1 METKIQFQ
9 KNATILSSIGK
20 QLGFLERVV
29 VNPKSKVVTDI
40 VVRTRSQSDHED
52 KVVPIELVAE
62 TNQGQVV
69 LRDVADELKSFP
81 PLEEKHLIDVDANEG
96 VDQAT
101 GSPRGVEGNPEYDPT
116 TASTQ
121 DEKFVTRVEQN
132 IPRGTVAMRE
142 GAAVITAD
150 GKNVGNVVGVIANAP
165 VDQISHLLIAKGLI
179 TNGKKL
185 IPIKW
190 VMTMGEDEVYLR
202 VKRDSVEKLDTAP
215 LAV

>member
-9 KNATILSSIGK
+9 KNATVLSSIGK
-20 QLGFLERVV
+20 PVGSLERVV
-29 VNPKSKVVTDI
+29 VNPESKVVTDI
-40 VVRTRSQSDHED
+40 VVRTRVQFDHED
-52 KVVPIELVAE
+52 KVVPIELVDE
-62 TNQGQVV
+62 TNAGQVV

-81 PLEEKHLIDVDANEG
+81 PLEEKHLIDVDVNEE

-101 GSPRGVEGNPEYDPT
+101 GLPRGVEGNPEYDPSIV
-116 TASTQ
+116 STR
-121 DEKFVTRVEQN
+121 EERFVTQFEQN

-150 GKNVGNVVGVIANAP
+150 GKNVGNVISVLADAS
-165 VDQISHLLIAKGLI
+165 VDQITHLLIAKGVI

-190 VMTMGEDEVYLR
+190 VMKMGEDEVHLR
-202 VKRDSVEKLDTAP
+202 VKKDSVEKLDTAP
-215 LAV
+215 IAV